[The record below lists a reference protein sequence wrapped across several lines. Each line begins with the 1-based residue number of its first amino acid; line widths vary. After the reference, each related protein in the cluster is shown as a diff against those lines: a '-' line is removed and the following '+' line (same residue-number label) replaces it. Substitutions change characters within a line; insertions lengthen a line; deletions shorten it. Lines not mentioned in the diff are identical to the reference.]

1 MLKWNRLDKS
11 SFDRCVSLQVMEAP
25 QERQKQF
32 FPMLPREQLSSS
44 VMVAT
49 LEEKLVRTTTDVAA
63 TLGELELRRR
73 EAEELRL
80 NGELTWD
87 QESWHGRNFERKCF
101 EDSNN

>member
-1 MLKWNRLDKS
+1 
-11 SFDRCVSLQVMEAP
+11 MEAP

-87 QESWHGRNFERKCF
+87 QES
-101 EDSNN
+101 